1 MVDATDTGAATSGAD
16 TPPPGTREW
25 DPAGARR
32 DREGRLWLGLI
43 LIGLGAIFLLDRL
56 VPDIGAYLPLLVGLG
71 LFVAF
76 LATRAYGFL
85 IPAGIVSGVGAG
97 ILLQQTYHQG
107 GIFLLALGTGF
118 AAIWLIGSLVR
129 LRENH
134 WWPLIPGGILVT
146 IGLIDLADEG
156 GQLAD
161 LLDIGWPIL
170 LVAVGLLVIIR
181 ALAERRAAQP

>member
-1 MVDATDTGAATSGAD
+1 MVDATDTGATAD
-16 TPPPGTREW
+16 ADAPPPGTRES
-25 DPAGARR
+25 DPGAARR

-71 LFVAF
+71 FFVAF

-97 ILLQQTYHQG
+97 IVLQRSYPEG

-118 AAIWLIGSLVR
+118 VAIWLIGSLFR
-129 LRENH
+129 LREQH
-134 WWPLIPGGILVT
+134 WWPLIPGGILIT
-146 IGLIDLADEG
+146 IGLVDLADEG
-156 GQLAD
+156 GQLAE
-161 LLDIGWPIL
+161 LLDIGWPLL

>member
-1 MVDATDTGAATSGAD
+1 MVDTTDTGAATAGGD
-16 TPPPGTREW
+16 TPPGAREW
-25 DPAGARR
+25 DPAAARR
-32 DREGRLWLGLI
+32 DRGGRLWLGLI

-56 VPDIGAYLPLLVGLG
+56 VPDIGVYLPLLVGLG
-71 LFVAF
+71 LFAAF

-85 IPAGIVSGVGAG
+85 IPAGIVSGVGTG
-97 ILLQQTYHQG
+97 ILLQQTYRQG
-107 GIFLLALGTGF
+107 GVFLLALGAGF
-118 AAIWLIGSLVR
+118 VAIWLIGSLFR

-146 IGLIDLADEG
+146 IGLVDLADEG

-170 LVAVGLLVIIR
+170 LVAVGLLIIIR
-181 ALAERRAAQP
+181 ALADRGAAQP

>member
-1 MVDATDTGAATSGAD
+1 MVDASGTEATAGD
-16 TPPPGTREW
+16 DIPPPGIRES
-25 DPAGARR
+25 DPLAARR

-43 LIGLGAIFLLDRL
+43 LIGLGAIFLLDRVL
-56 VPDIGAYLPLLVGLG
+56 PDIGAYVPLIIGLA

-76 LATRAYGFL
+76 LATRTYGFL

-97 ILLQQTYHQG
+97 ILLEQAYDQG
-107 GIFLLALGTGF
+107 GIFLLALGSGF
-118 AAIWLIGSLVR
+118 VAIWLIGSLFR

-146 IGLIDLADEG
+146 IGLVDLANDSGE
-156 GQLAD
+156 LAE
-161 LLDIGWPIL
+161 LLDLGWPIL

-181 ALAERRAAQP
+181 ALAERRAPQP

>member
-1 MVDATDTGAATSGAD
+1 MDATDTGAATAGAE
-16 TPPPGTREW
+16 TPPPGARPS
-25 DPAGARR
+25 DPAAVRR

-56 VPDIGAYLPLLVGLG
+56 VPDIGGYVPLIVGLG

-97 ILLQQTYHQG
+97 ILLQQTYDQG
-107 GIFLLALGTGF
+107 GIFLLALGAGF
-118 AAIWLIGSLVR
+118 ASIWLIGSLFR

-134 WWPLIPGGILVT
+134 WWPLIPGGILAT
-146 IGLIDLADEG
+146 IGLVDLADES

-161 LLDIGWPIL
+161 VLDIGWPVL
-170 LVAVGLLVIIR
+170 LVVVGLLVIIR
-181 ALAERRAAQP
+181 ALAQRRAGQP